1 MNLETIVRLYI
12 QRIRPRAQAELAWF
26 VRQATL
32 RETIRCAA
40 LAVNSYGKRYSHQRR
55 IKRAAMAQAHA
66 ILSGARPRIKKC
78 TDFASLFRLIA
89 AALEHVPGIGELYI
103 YDTSLRIGAKL
114 GILPEKV
121 YLHAGTR
128 TGARNLGLDVAKST
142 IRMAYLPSALRVLKP
157 HEVEDVL
164 CIFKDELKT
173 SAASF
178 RPGMVRRS
186 WCG

>member
-1 MNLETIVRLYI
+1 
-12 QRIRPRAQAELAWF
+12 
-26 VRQATL
+26 L

-142 IRMAYLPSALRVLKP
+142 VRMAYLPSALRVLKP